1 MESDPGSGLRMTEPH
16 AGEHARRPSPRG
28 APHSPFRQSTVSHL
42 VLPGRIDACEFFCA
56 VRASRFL
63 RLLPLLRCPCSAPGS
78 VRQSRSIA
86 STDNSGI
93 RLLTPARRRGRR
105 RTVLPASTG
114 TRYPM
119 CAGRWDNSSPP
130 LRGPGGQKYD
140 GVDYGGSDSAVAGKH
155 CPCGNSASVWSI
167 WLTFRRKACHPSQ
180 SLWSRSP
187 ARVRSEDLVRVCA
200 PPPTI
205 GL

>member
-1 MESDPGSGLRMTEPH
+1 MAGYQQRRSTAMESDPGSGLRMTEPH

-28 APHSPFRQSTVSHL
+28 APHSPFRQSTGSHL
-42 VLPGRIDACEFFCA
+42 ALPGRIDACEFFCA

-93 RLLTPARRRGRR
+93 RLLTPARLRGRR
-105 RTVLPASTG
+105 KTARPASTG

-119 CAGRWDNSSPP
+119 CAGRWVSSSPP
-130 LRGPGGQKYD
+130 FAARAARNTTESTMADRTP
-140 GVDYGGSDSAVAGKH
+140 
-155 CPCGNSASVWSI
+155 P
-167 WLTFRRKACHPSQ
+167 
-180 SLWSRSP
+180 SP
-187 ARVRSEDLVRVCA
+187 AGTPIA
-200 PPPTI
+200 PGATLILTSNPGDGQLSCSRWFPLPI
-205 GL
+205 WP